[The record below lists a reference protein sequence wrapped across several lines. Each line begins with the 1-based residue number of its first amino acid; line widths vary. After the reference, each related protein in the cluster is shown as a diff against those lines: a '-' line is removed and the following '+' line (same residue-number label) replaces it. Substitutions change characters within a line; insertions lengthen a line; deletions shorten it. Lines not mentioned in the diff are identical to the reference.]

1 MHILVVDDDIPT
13 VEVIRTSLHWD
24 LLGIDRVETAYDYT
38 EAQNK
43 ICASQ
48 PDIILCDIEMPRGSG
63 LDLLRWLREEKRDC
77 EFVFLTCHANFDYAK
92 TALQY
97 GAADYITKPF
107 NIAQTEATLS
117 KVASQVRYHQE
128 LLQKSR
134 AGQQWEEAHSLAQ
147 TSFLHGL
154 FMDGTLMTEIEL
166 NKRFQDLGLAVDAL
180 QPIHMV
186 LVTAPQPADDTSWKP
201 ELFGY
206 AFRNLA
212 TELLCENAPA
222 HVFHFLRQD
231 MHFCL
236 AWLDG
241 SLTPDI
247 VAQRCRGELILET
260 DQLGPHNAAQYSLDV
275 AKLEQLFAQ
284 GSVPAIT
291 NLIRKDLSTLAE
303 EKMLSPALMQQIH
316 QDFQQVLYSVLSAN
330 EIQAHELFRDDA
342 CVRLNQTAESS
353 IMNMIKWV
361 SVAADRA
368 VRTIRETH
376 QVNSIAGKIRQY
388 CQEHFAEK
396 ISNREIADAVYLT
409 PDYANRVFKDAYGL
423 SIKDYLTDLR
433 MQKAQLLLRDEA
445 NTISE
450 VAAQVGFDNF
460 SYFSTQFKKYTGLTP
475 NEWKRQNG

>member
-147 TSFLHGL
+147 ASFLRGL

-186 LVTAPQPADDTSWKP
+186 LAAAPQPADDTSWKP

-247 VAQRCRGELILET
+247 VAQRCRSLI
-260 DQLGPHNAAQYSLDV
+260 
-275 AKLEQLFAQ
+275 
-284 GSVPAIT
+284 
-291 NLIRKDLSTLAE
+291 
-303 EKMLSPALMQQIH
+303 
-316 QDFQQVLYSVLSAN
+316 
-330 EIQAHELFRDDA
+330 
-342 CVRLNQTAESS
+342 
-353 IMNMIKWV
+353 
-361 SVAADRA
+361 
-368 VRTIRETH
+368 
-376 QVNSIAGKIRQY
+376 
-388 CQEHFAEK
+388 
-396 ISNREIADAVYLT
+396 
-409 PDYANRVFKDAYGL
+409 
-423 SIKDYLTDLR
+423 
-433 MQKAQLLLRDEA
+433 
-445 NTISE
+445 
-450 VAAQVGFDNF
+450 
-460 SYFSTQFKKYTGLTP
+460 
-475 NEWKRQNG
+475 

>member
-147 TSFLHGL
+147 ASFLHGL

-180 QPIHMV
+180 QPIHIV
-186 LVTAPQPADDTSWKP
+186 LATAPQPADDTSWKP

-212 TELLCENAPA
+212 TELLCENAPRPCIPLSA
-222 HVFHFLRQD
+222 AGYALLPGLAGRQ
-231 MHFCL
+231 
-236 AWLDG
+236 
-241 SLTPDI
+241 PD
-247 VAQRCRGELILET
+247 AGYC
-260 DQLGPHNAAQYSLDV
+260 
-275 AKLEQLFAQ
+275 
-284 GSVPAIT
+284 
-291 NLIRKDLSTLAE
+291 
-303 EKMLSPALMQQIH
+303 SPALPQP
-316 QDFQQVLYSVLSAN
+316 
-330 EIQAHELFRDDA
+330 
-342 CVRLNQTAESS
+342 
-353 IMNMIKWV
+353 
-361 SVAADRA
+361 DRA
-368 VRTIRETH
+368 WRQLPAVRSNLLCDPQRFLAH
-376 QVNSIAGKIRQY
+376 RSRPARSHGAARPP
-388 CQEHFAEK
+388 EHYPPRRIDFG
-396 ISNREIADAVYLT
+396 N
-409 PDYANRVFKDAYGL
+409 
-423 SIKDYLTDLR
+423 
-433 MQKAQLLLRDEA
+433 
-445 NTISE
+445 
-450 VAAQVGFDNF
+450 
-460 SYFSTQFKKYTGLTP
+460 
-475 NEWKRQNG
+475 

>member
-147 TSFLHGL
+147 ASFLHGL

-186 LVTAPQPADDTSWKP
+186 LATAPQPADGTSWKP

-212 TELLCENAPA
+212 TELLCENAPP
-222 HVFHFLRQD
+222 
-231 MHFCL
+231 MYSTFCGRICTS
-236 AWLDG
+236 AWPG
-241 SLTPDI
+241 WT
-247 VAQRCRGELILET
+247 
-260 DQLGPHNAAQYSLDV
+260 AA
-275 AKLEQLFAQ
+275 
-284 GSVPAIT
+284 
-291 NLIRKDLSTLAE
+291 
-303 EKMLSPALMQQIH
+303 
-316 QDFQQVLYSVLSAN
+316 
-330 EIQAHELFRDDA
+330 
-342 CVRLNQTAESS
+342 
-353 IMNMIKWV
+353 
-361 SVAADRA
+361 
-368 VRTIRETH
+368 
-376 QVNSIAGKIRQY
+376 
-388 CQEHFAEK
+388 
-396 ISNREIADAVYLT
+396 
-409 PDYANRVFKDAYGL
+409 
-423 SIKDYLTDLR
+423 
-433 MQKAQLLLRDEA
+433 
-445 NTISE
+445 
-450 VAAQVGFDNF
+450 
-460 SYFSTQFKKYTGLTP
+460 
-475 NEWKRQNG
+475 

>member
-147 TSFLHGL
+147 ASFLHGL

-186 LVTAPQPADDTSWKP
+186 LATAPQPADDTSWKP

-212 TELLCENAPA
+212 TELLCENTIFAGIHFSFTGYFAACGKSYIGFLHNIIAIVLVRVPGSYLASRLFAGTLLPMGLAAPA
-222 HVFHFLRQD
+222 
-231 MHFCL
+231 
-236 AWLDG
+236 G
-241 SLTPDI
+241 SL
-247 VAQRCRGELILET
+247 L
-260 DQLGPHNAAQYSLDV
+260 
-275 AKLEQLFAQ
+275 
-284 GSVPAIT
+284 SV
-291 NLIRKDLSTLAE
+291 
-303 EKMLSPALMQQIH
+303 
-316 QDFQQVLYSVLSAN
+316 
-330 EIQAHELFRDDA
+330 
-342 CVRLNQTAESS
+342 
-353 IMNMIKWV
+353 MIC
-361 SVAADRA
+361 VAAYRWMK
-368 VRTIRETH
+368 RRGTLYT
-376 QVNSIAGKIRQY
+376 
-388 CQEHFAEK
+388 
-396 ISNREIADAVYLT
+396 
-409 PDYANRVFKDAYGL
+409 
-423 SIKDYLTDLR
+423 
-433 MQKAQLLLRDEA
+433 
-445 NTISE
+445 
-450 VAAQVGFDNF
+450 AA
-460 SYFSTQFKKYTGLTP
+460 
-475 NEWKRQNG
+475 

>member
-97 GAADYITKPF
+97 GTADYITKPF

-147 TSFLHGL
+147 ASFLHGL

-247 VAQRCRGELILET
+247 VAQRCRSLI
-260 DQLGPHNAAQYSLDV
+260 
-275 AKLEQLFAQ
+275 
-284 GSVPAIT
+284 
-291 NLIRKDLSTLAE
+291 
-303 EKMLSPALMQQIH
+303 
-316 QDFQQVLYSVLSAN
+316 
-330 EIQAHELFRDDA
+330 
-342 CVRLNQTAESS
+342 
-353 IMNMIKWV
+353 
-361 SVAADRA
+361 
-368 VRTIRETH
+368 
-376 QVNSIAGKIRQY
+376 
-388 CQEHFAEK
+388 
-396 ISNREIADAVYLT
+396 
-409 PDYANRVFKDAYGL
+409 
-423 SIKDYLTDLR
+423 
-433 MQKAQLLLRDEA
+433 
-445 NTISE
+445 
-450 VAAQVGFDNF
+450 
-460 SYFSTQFKKYTGLTP
+460 
-475 NEWKRQNG
+475 

>member
-117 KVASQVRYHQE
+117 KVASKVRYHQE

-147 TSFLHGL
+147 ASFLHGL

-186 LVTAPQPADDTSWKP
+186 LVTAPQLLTIPA
-201 ELFGY
+201 GN
-206 AFRNLA
+206 RNCSA
-212 TELLCENAPA
+212 M
-222 HVFHFLRQD
+222 R
-231 MHFCL
+231 
-236 AWLDG
+236 
-241 SLTPDI
+241 
-247 VAQRCRGELILET
+247 
-260 DQLGPHNAAQYSLDV
+260 
-275 AKLEQLFAQ
+275 
-284 GSVPAIT
+284 SV
-291 NLIRKDLSTLAE
+291 TL
-303 EKMLSPALMQQIH
+303 PRN
-316 QDFQQVLYSVLSAN
+316 F
-330 EIQAHELFRDDA
+330 
-342 CVRLNQTAESS
+342 CVRMPPPMYSTFCGRICTSAWPGWTA
-353 IMNMIKWV
+353 
-361 SVAADRA
+361 A
-368 VRTIRETH
+368 
-376 QVNSIAGKIRQY
+376 
-388 CQEHFAEK
+388 
-396 ISNREIADAVYLT
+396 
-409 PDYANRVFKDAYGL
+409 
-423 SIKDYLTDLR
+423 
-433 MQKAQLLLRDEA
+433 
-445 NTISE
+445 
-450 VAAQVGFDNF
+450 
-460 SYFSTQFKKYTGLTP
+460 
-475 NEWKRQNG
+475 

>member
-147 TSFLHGL
+147 ASFLHGL

-186 LVTAPQPADDTSWKP
+186 LAPLLNLLTIPAGNRNCSAMRSVTLP
-201 ELFGY
+201 
-206 AFRNLA
+206 RN
-212 TELLCENAPA
+212 
-222 HVFHFLRQD
+222 F
-231 MHFCL
+231 
-236 AWLDG
+236 
-241 SLTPDI
+241 
-247 VAQRCRGELILET
+247 
-260 DQLGPHNAAQYSLDV
+260 
-275 AKLEQLFAQ
+275 
-284 GSVPAIT
+284 
-291 NLIRKDLSTLAE
+291 
-303 EKMLSPALMQQIH
+303 
-316 QDFQQVLYSVLSAN
+316 
-330 EIQAHELFRDDA
+330 
-342 CVRLNQTAESS
+342 CVRMLPPMYSTFCGRICTSAWPGWTA
-353 IMNMIKWV
+353 
-361 SVAADRA
+361 A
-368 VRTIRETH
+368 
-376 QVNSIAGKIRQY
+376 
-388 CQEHFAEK
+388 
-396 ISNREIADAVYLT
+396 
-409 PDYANRVFKDAYGL
+409 
-423 SIKDYLTDLR
+423 
-433 MQKAQLLLRDEA
+433 
-445 NTISE
+445 
-450 VAAQVGFDNF
+450 
-460 SYFSTQFKKYTGLTP
+460 
-475 NEWKRQNG
+475 

>member
-147 TSFLHGL
+147 ASFLHGL

-186 LVTAPQPADDTSWKP
+186 LPPLLNLLTIPAGNRNCSAMRSVTLP
-201 ELFGY
+201 
-206 AFRNLA
+206 RN
-212 TELLCENAPA
+212 
-222 HVFHFLRQD
+222 F
-231 MHFCL
+231 
-236 AWLDG
+236 
-241 SLTPDI
+241 
-247 VAQRCRGELILET
+247 
-260 DQLGPHNAAQYSLDV
+260 
-275 AKLEQLFAQ
+275 
-284 GSVPAIT
+284 
-291 NLIRKDLSTLAE
+291 
-303 EKMLSPALMQQIH
+303 
-316 QDFQQVLYSVLSAN
+316 
-330 EIQAHELFRDDA
+330 
-342 CVRLNQTAESS
+342 CVRMPPPMYSTFCGRICTSAWPGWTA
-353 IMNMIKWV
+353 
-361 SVAADRA
+361 A
-368 VRTIRETH
+368 
-376 QVNSIAGKIRQY
+376 
-388 CQEHFAEK
+388 
-396 ISNREIADAVYLT
+396 
-409 PDYANRVFKDAYGL
+409 
-423 SIKDYLTDLR
+423 
-433 MQKAQLLLRDEA
+433 
-445 NTISE
+445 
-450 VAAQVGFDNF
+450 
-460 SYFSTQFKKYTGLTP
+460 
-475 NEWKRQNG
+475 